1 MCTGTSK
8 VALDVLAGVTS
19 EYLLNVGRT
28 LRFLCDKYSNSMTA
42 EVNDVFMPVLRI
54 LRRNAPLVLVEIYV
68 GPSRQ
73 EQFGLSGESQQ
84 DQW

>member
-1 MCTGTSK
+1 

-42 EVNDVFMPVLRI
+42 EVNVLCYHCPYLCQTSPVFTGNYSSYVIRKW
-54 LRRNAPLVLVEIYV
+54 NVEN
-68 GPSRQ
+68 PRSRTLYQ
-73 EQFGLSGESQQ
+73 G
-84 DQW
+84 